1 MDWKVVWASAC
12 FSGGTLSIRERMV
25 RSGLCESEG
34 EERRRRGFRTRV
46 VLEGR
51 FAVGGLD
58 LVGGRGAVEVEDL
71 VGVDGR
77 GFGVRDIFGRRH
89 GDRGFW

>member
-1 MDWKVVWASAC
+1 M
-12 FSGGTLSIRERMV
+12 
-25 RSGLCESEG
+25 
-34 EERRRRGFRTRV
+34 

-77 GFGVRDIFGRRH
+77 GLGVCDVFGG
-89 GDRGFW
+89 